1 MAFQSSVPNRPIP
14 FSEPPY
20 LLNLPSPYYRAS
32 HFSWQQAC
40 RAFVAKN
47 LLQHAFEWENEGD
60 VPSHVF
66 ETFSDH
72 NVLIANL
79 PAPLPVEWLKRLGVH
94 DVLGVVRV
102 EDWDYFH
109 TAIFADE
116 V

>member
-47 LLQHAFEWENEGD
+47 LLQHAFEWEN
-60 VPSHVF
+60 
-66 ETFSDH
+66 
-72 NVLIANL
+72 VLIANL